1 MCGLASPPGLLKGHD
16 AGACSWRKLKTINV
30 AEMKEFREVHCL
42 AGIPLTLTLLH
53 GRKSGG
59 PSLRHNWV
67 TLDST
72 TSPTFF
78 FYI

>member
-53 GRKSGG
+53 GRAQLSHF
-59 PSLRHNWV
+59 RFHNQSHI
-67 TLDST
+67 LLL
-72 TSPTFF
+72 
-78 FYI
+78 YKI